1 MSRRDK
7 QLQEIREQKLVEAT
21 SRIYAS
27 TLTEVFFESGVAK
40 TDIEYILSQVMEKAI
55 NLSKG
60 YIDIDTYVM
69 SVEEKTGISLK

>member
-21 SRIYAS
+21 SRIYAA
-27 TLTEVFFESGVAK
+27 TLTEVLFESGVAK

-69 SVEEKTGISLK
+69 SVEEKTGISVK

>member
-1 MSRRDK
+1 
-7 QLQEIREQKLVEAT
+7 
-21 SRIYAS
+21 
-27 TLTEVFFESGVAK
+27 
-40 TDIEYILSQVMEKAI
+40 MEKAI

>member
-27 TLTEVFFESGVAK
+27 TLKEVLFESGVAK